1 MRGGAEKIG
10 PVQDSDIG
18 RYVTL
23 VPLRPS
29 GENYDGMEI
38 RHRYDMTREYAIPK
52 TPFFRVY
59 VEDKIGDSFF
69 VTKRAHQVSET
80 DDGDVIEGAESIEL
94 KVNEWEKV
102 IGSGTRR
109 RRKRKRTKKQ

>member
-10 PVQDSDIG
+10 PVQDSDVG

-29 GENYDGMEI
+29 GENYDGTEI
-38 RHRYDMTREYAIPK
+38 RHDMTGEYAIPK

-69 VTKRAHQVSET
+69 VTKHAHQVSEI
-80 DDGDVIEGAESIEL
+80 DGDVIDGAESIKL
-94 KVNEWEKV
+94 KLNEWRKV
-102 IGSGTRR
+102 SGTRR
-109 RRKRKRTKKQ
+109 RRKRKRTKKQF

>member
-10 PVQDSDIG
+10 PVQDSDVG

-23 VPLRPS
+23 VPLRPT
-29 GENYDGMEI
+29 GENYNGTEI
-38 RHRYDMTREYAIPK
+38 RHPYDMTREYAIPK

-69 VTKRAHQVSET
+69 VTKHAHQVSET
-80 DDGDVIEGAESIEL
+80 DGDVIEGAESIKL
-94 KVNEWEKV
+94 KRNEWEKV
-102 IGSGTRR
+102 SGTRR
-109 RRKRKRTKKQ
+109 RRKRKRTKKQF